1 MKKNLVFMVF
11 CMICAIAALCAMM
24 YFICHNESEESVL
37 ASLFFIVISGLG
49 YFTYRVIKTV
59 KDVKS
64 HYEYIYNE
72 DDAAYYLSLQSDT
85 RLEFYFCSLPQKEL
99 LAERKKYLSRYD
111 KLKSR
116 YSSATWDVTEKLQ
129 NDCLRILVFIR
140 KALER
145 Y

>member
-1 MKKNLVFMVF
+1 MKKNLTLLVF

-24 YFICHNESEESVL
+24 YFICHHEKEEAVLAFLLLSVL
-37 ASLFFIVISGLG
+37 IALG
-49 YFTYRVIKTV
+49 YFTYRVIQTV
-59 KDVKS
+59 RDVKS
-64 HYEYIYNE
+64 HYEYIHNE

-85 RLEFYFCSLPQKEL
+85 RLEFYFCSLTQKEL
-99 LAERKKYLSRYD
+99 LAERKKYSSRYD